1 MFIDIGLLLIV
12 IGVILIIIE
21 ITTPGFFI
29 AVPGTI
35 LLIYGV
41 LIVLFPWLLEIPW
54 VPWLMLLLA
63 FPIGYVTYL
72 FYRRLSP
79 PSRPVTESYEG
90 LIGKT
95 GVVVERVVP
104 DSLTGKVRIGADVW
118 SATSKYVIEP
128 GEKVV
133 VVGVEGVHL
142 IVRPLSRKE

>member
-12 IGVILIIIE
+12 IGVVLIIIE
-21 ITTPGFFI
+21 IMTPGFFI

-63 FPIGYVTYL
+63 FPIGYSTYL
-72 FYRRLSP
+72 IYRRLSP

-95 GVVVERVVP
+95 GIVIERVEP
-104 DSLTGKVRIGADVW
+104 DSLTGKVRIGTEIW